1 MSKDLP
7 RTPDPILPTQLRAL
21 FRRHGFRPRRRLGQ
35 TFLVDRN
42 IVRKIVEAAQL
53 AGQEPVLE
61 VGAGAGAVTAAL
73 AATARRVVAIEVD
86 PTLVAILQE
95 TVGDGATVVCADML
109 EVDWGQ
115 VLGSEFKGQWRVVAN
130 LPYAIT
136 GPALLRL
143 AETREW
149 AERMVIMVQ
158 AEVAE
163 RLAAPP
169 GTRTRGILSVIL
181 QTLFEVEIVT
191 SVSRTCFWPR
201 PRVDSTILTLNVR
214 RPALLSASL
223 EPAFRRVVRAA
234 FGVRRKTLSNALA
247 HASVMDLSKS
257 EAKRLLSQ
265 CGIDQA
271 RRAETLSEAE
281 FLRLASALA
290 QLQDRPR

>member
-1 MSKDLP
+1 MNQDLP
-7 RTPDPILPTQLRAL
+7 RTPDPILPTHLRAL
-21 FRRHGFRPRRRLGQ
+21 FRHHGFRPRRRLGQ

-42 IVRKIVEAAQL
+42 IVQKIVEAAQL
-53 AGQEPVLE
+53 AGQPPVLE

-73 AATARRVVAIEVD
+73 AAATRRVLAIEVD
-86 PTLVAILQE
+86 PTLVSILHE
-95 TVGDGATVVCADML
+95 TVGDGATVICGDVL
-109 EVDWGQ
+109 TVDWRQ
-115 VLGSEFKGQWRVVAN
+115 VLGSQFKGQWRVVAN

-169 GTRTRGILSVIL
+169 GTRTRGMLSVIL
-181 QTLFEVEIVT
+181 QTLFEVQTVT

-201 PRVDSTILTLNVR
+201 PQVDSTILTLNIR

-223 EPAFRRVVRAA
+223 EPAFQRVVRAA

-247 HASVMDLSKS
+247 HASETGLSKT
-257 EAKRLLSQ
+257 EAQRLLSQ

-281 FLRLASALA
+281 FLRLAGALA
-290 QLQDRPR
+290 ELQDKPR